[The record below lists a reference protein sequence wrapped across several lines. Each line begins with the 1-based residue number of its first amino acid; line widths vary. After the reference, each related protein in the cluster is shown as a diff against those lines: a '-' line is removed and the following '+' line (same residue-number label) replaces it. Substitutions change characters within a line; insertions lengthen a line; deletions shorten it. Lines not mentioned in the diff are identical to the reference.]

1 MVNYKCVKCGK
12 NYTDK
17 AQYARHLNRKYT
29 CNKNIIPLK
38 PAEKIT
44 ENAENSAEFAEKTA
58 ENLLNFAE
66 NLQNSGENN
75 YNNLDEIKKIHQCK
89 YCNKILTRN
98 YHLKKH
104 LETCKVKQKLE
115 NSGLIK
121 EETKDNGELVIK
133 MIETIKEHSNLIYK
147 LSNENKEL
155 NDKLIS
161 LSKQETSGTITNS
174 NNNNSNNNNIN
185 NGTIN
190 NTTNNTII
198 NVLPFGQEDL
208 SHLTDEDYE
217 KIIKKRRMC
226 IFEYLKKVH
235 FDLNKPENHNVILH
249 NKRENHIEVYNKEDN
264 WEIQKA
270 DEVIKLMVDKG
281 TPILINYY
289 EDNKNKKIK
298 IVDKHYERFINEY
311 NEGDEEFFD
320 AIYEDLKIEIFNQ
333 SRKIKKNKKDTKKEP
348 KTIKQSPK

>member
-1 MVNYKCVKCGK
+1 M
-12 NYTDK
+12 
-17 AQYARHLNRKYT
+17 LNF
-29 CNKNIIPLK
+29 
-38 PAEKIT
+38 
-44 ENAENSAEFAEKTA
+44 AEFAEN
-58 ENLLNFAE
+58 ENFSEE
-66 NLQNSGENN
+66 N
-75 YNNLDEIKKIHQCK
+75 KKNHQCK

-104 LETCKVKQKLE
+104 LETCRVKIKLE
-115 NSGLIK
+115 KNGIVK
-121 EETKDNGELVIK
+121 EEVENNGELVIK
-133 MIETIKEHSNLIYK
+133 MIETIKEHSELIHK

-161 LSKQETSGTITNS
+161 LTKNDQISKITNNDNS
-174 NNNNSNNNNIN
+174 NNINNSNNNIN

-190 NTTNNTII
+190 NTTNNII
-198 NVLPFGQEDL
+198 NVLPFGKEDL

-235 FDLNKPENHNVILH
+235 FDLNKPENHNVMLH
-249 NKRENHIEVYNKEDN
+249 NKRENYIEVFNKEDN
-264 WEIQKA
+264 WEVKKA

-333 SRKIKKNKKDTKKEP
+333 SRKIKNNKKKSKKEDKENI
-348 KTIKQSPK
+348 KTITQKGK